1 MAGTANNRRT
11 IYTKKIIRE
20 EFLNLLQKKELSK
33 ITVKEIAQVADINRG
48 TFYNYYTDPY
58 DLFQQIEA
66 ELIEEVLSSIQL
78 KEMPLEGWLT
88 NLLTI
93 MQKNKDI
100 TALILAKENG
110 GNLLTTMIDRVRT
123 QAFEQFAAFFQSN
136 SQDELELYLAYF
148 IDGTIGLIKKWL
160 KEYPQMSPAKI
171 SHLLVT
177 VFATKI
183 S

>member
-1 MAGTANNRRT
+1 M
-11 IYTKKIIRE
+11 I
-20 EFLNLLQKKELSK
+20 
-33 ITVKEIAQVADINRG
+33 
-48 TFYNYYTDPY
+48 DPY

-66 ELIEEVLSSIQL
+66 ELIEEILGSIQL
-78 KEMPLEGWLT
+78 KEVALEDWLT
-88 NLLTI
+88 NLLSV

-100 TALILAKENG
+100 TALILGKENG
-110 GNLLTTMIDRVRT
+110 GNLLTTMIERVKA
-123 QAFEQFAAFFQSN
+123 QAFEQFAAYFKSN

-148 IDGTIGLIKKWL
+148 IDGTVGLIKKWL
-160 KEYPQMSPAKI
+160 KEYPQMKPDKI